1 MKKTV
6 LIFSFLILFFG
17 GFAVFENAKYNDGKL
32 HVIFCNVGQGN
43 GVFIRTPGRKNFLID
58 AGPDDKIIKCLE
70 RHMPFWDKTISAAF
84 LTHPHLDHFAG
95 LNFVIKRYSLLSF
108 VTEDLSNKSVS
119 FQALM
124 DNIRSRNLKIIYVF
138 SGDSFKLKDGTS
150 LLILGPSYEYLD
162 KTSPGRNIQES
173 GEFGSL
179 IVLLRFG
186 SFSVLFTG
194 DSQTEGL
201 VQALGTEAGETD
213 VLEVPHHGSKTG
225 LNDKILSSLEP
236 KLAVISAGKKNRYG
250 HPSPFTLSL
259 LKNFHIK
266 TLRTDLSGDIEVV
279 SDGESFGIKPN

>member
-186 SFSVLFTG
+186 SFSV
-194 DSQTEGL
+194 
-201 VQALGTEAGETD
+201 
-213 VLEVPHHGSKTG
+213 
-225 LNDKILSSLEP
+225 SSLEP